1 MSITSSNNSSEN
13 NLTPDEL
20 ANQSAC
26 CAAVNDHLIGNLN
39 HNNQHSNLYPLYEN
53 SNFTG
58 ANSYSPTEN
67 GLVVKKNSNSNFT
80 TILEVPRSQSATN
93 PVISSSVSSHVQHC
107 ANTISNGLSN
117 NLPNGLTIGLSN
129 GLSNGATNQ
138 LPNGLQRYTINNEL
152 NKIERY
158 EANVYAK
165 NGQAKLGNDHY
176 ANLLP
181 PQYML
186 DKQSQF
192 NSPNGQPP
200 NSPMNSGP
208 INRNSPVN
216 QSSPFHHVAI
226 ANNIYALQQSKI
238 DQSSNSSNNNIC
250 TLESQSSNGSR
261 SCLTTPDSKSNE
273 RLSVLSKS
281 QPDLS
286 NLETELN
293 CIDAKTGNLNM
304 LANGQLSSVVNC
316 NQIVGPLCTSQL
328 EPNETELLRV
338 ENIYLRKKLEDCVQ
352 KVAKLQKFET
362 EIQKVHQIEHMY
374 EELMLSAEKKEKLE
388 RAARYKLE
396 IEIKRLH
403 QQNKQLK
410 DQLTSALATKEEQ
423 ESDLKKED
431 VQKTDLLFST
441 LLAQSKF
448 SLTSIHYRS
457 VNYSH
462 KFTPKMTK
470 SHLILRKLDKE
481 LLDLKERQEME
492 LQAQRLTL
500 EEQRKHIE
508 ILDSALM
515 STQNNVIVL
524 ESNLR
529 KKMAYEER
537 ANNLQKALSNLQL
550 SSERRLQMEK
560 RARACLEKEMEMLKS
575 QNKQADSGSTGAN
588 SNEHELERSKKL
600 NREYEEKLL
609 FLEAEVSKW
618 EEKYVEENTMRQL
631 EANAASLPKTNYDN
645 TKAKIAALEKTYQQ
659 TALQI
664 VEAKNE
670 RLR

>member
-1 MSITSSNNSSEN
+1 
-13 NLTPDEL
+13 
-20 ANQSAC
+20 
-26 CAAVNDHLIGNLN
+26 
-39 HNNQHSNLYPLYEN
+39 
-53 SNFTG
+53 
-58 ANSYSPTEN
+58 
-67 GLVVKKNSNSNFT
+67 
-80 TILEVPRSQSATN
+80 
-93 PVISSSVSSHVQHC
+93 
-107 ANTISNGLSN
+107 
-117 NLPNGLTIGLSN
+117 
-129 GLSNGATNQ
+129 
-138 LPNGLQRYTINNEL
+138 
-152 NKIERY
+152 
-158 EANVYAK
+158 
-165 NGQAKLGNDHY
+165 
-176 ANLLP
+176 
-181 PQYML
+181 
-186 DKQSQF
+186 
-192 NSPNGQPP
+192 
-200 NSPMNSGP
+200 
-208 INRNSPVN
+208 
-216 QSSPFHHVAI
+216 
-226 ANNIYALQQSKI
+226 
-238 DQSSNSSNNNIC
+238 
-250 TLESQSSNGSR
+250 
-261 SCLTTPDSKSNE
+261 
-273 RLSVLSKS
+273 
-281 QPDLS
+281 
-286 NLETELN
+286 
-293 CIDAKTGNLNM
+293 
-304 LANGQLSSVVNC
+304 
-316 NQIVGPLCTSQL
+316 
-328 EPNETELLRV
+328 
-338 ENIYLRKKLEDCVQ
+338 
-352 KVAKLQKFET
+352 
-362 EIQKVHQIEHMY
+362 
-374 EELMLSAEKKEKLE
+374 
-388 RAARYKLE
+388 
-396 IEIKRLH
+396 
-403 QQNKQLK
+403 
-410 DQLTSALATKEEQ
+410 
-423 ESDLKKED
+423 
-431 VQKTDLLFST
+431 
-441 LLAQSKF
+441 
-448 SLTSIHYRS
+448 
-457 VNYSH
+457 
-462 KFTPKMTK
+462 MTK